1 MFAYTVKKLYVFHNV
16 EQEAADDLVDH
27 LGAQKR
33 RGAHGLCAV
42 NRYQRSASAPCLS
55 RMSVGLNHVAAAL
68 AHLLTLRVQDVPQT
82 EDPFV
87 RTASLDERGH
97 GQKAVEPAAR
107 LVDGLADEVG
117 REALCELLLV
127 LERVVPLAER
137 HGPGVEPGV
146 DDLGGG
152 VAFFAALRAAQHD
165 VVDVRPVA
173 VPGLQA
179 PAPSPSGA
187 ARRHCRRSARDS
199 FSQRQIGSECPSSV
213 AAEGPVDVVGQPLA
227 EAALFDVLGI
237 PDDVV
242 VGS

>member
-1 MFAYTVKKLYVFHNV
+1 M
-16 EQEAADDLVDH
+16 
-27 LGAQKR
+27 
-33 RGAHGLCAV
+33 
-42 NRYQRSASAPCLS
+42 
-55 RMSVGLNHVAAAL
+55 
-68 AHLLTLRVQDVPQT
+68 PQT

-146 DDLGGG
+146 DDLGGASH
-152 VAFFAALRAAQHD
+152 VFAALRAAQHD
-165 VVDVRPVA
+165 VVDVRPVQFQ
-173 VPGLQA
+173 VFRHRR
-179 PAPSPSGA
+179 
-187 ARRHCRRSARDS
+187 RRHLAQLGDTADAVHVIVLAAPDRQRSA
-199 FSQRQIGSECPSSV
+199 PVAV